1 MALMANK
8 KVPVG
13 GAPRPDLYSKKRSG
27 TVKTGIRISVA
38 DNKLLRKA
46 AELERMSQSLWMV
59 RALLA
64 AAKARIAEEGA
75 DGK

>member
-1 MALMANK
+1 
-8 KVPVG
+8 
-13 GAPRPDLYSKKRSG
+13 
-27 TVKTGIRISVA
+27 
-38 DNKLLRKA
+38 
-46 AELERMSQSLWMV
+46 MSQSLWMV

>member
-1 MALMANK
+1 M
-8 KVPVG
+8 
-13 GAPRPDLYSKKRSG
+13 
-27 TVKTGIRISVA
+27 KTGIRISVA